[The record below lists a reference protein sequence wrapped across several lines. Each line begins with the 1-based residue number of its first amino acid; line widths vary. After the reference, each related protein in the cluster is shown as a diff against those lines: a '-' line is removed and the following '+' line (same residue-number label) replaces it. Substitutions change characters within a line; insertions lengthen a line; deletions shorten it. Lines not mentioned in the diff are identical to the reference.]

1 MGILN
6 VADISPVGS
15 CSQSLFPRKHEEDG
29 DVDDDRA
36 DEDDDEGDDKNPGE
50 HQSIPSFMRSFTHK
64 LALKVI
70 WKLCLILIIQ
80 ME

>member
-1 MGILN
+1 M
-6 VADISPVGS
+6 
-15 CSQSLFPRKHEEDG
+15 FPRKHEEDG

-50 HQSIPSFMRSFTHK
+50 QQSIPSFMRSFTHK

-70 WKLCLILIIQ
+70 
-80 ME
+80 

>member
-1 MGILN
+1 M
-6 VADISPVGS
+6 
-15 CSQSLFPRKHEEDG
+15 FPRKHDEDG

-36 DEDDDEGDDKNPGE
+36 DEDEDEDDDKNPGE
-50 HQSIPSFMRSFTHK
+50 QQSIPCCVLSFTHK